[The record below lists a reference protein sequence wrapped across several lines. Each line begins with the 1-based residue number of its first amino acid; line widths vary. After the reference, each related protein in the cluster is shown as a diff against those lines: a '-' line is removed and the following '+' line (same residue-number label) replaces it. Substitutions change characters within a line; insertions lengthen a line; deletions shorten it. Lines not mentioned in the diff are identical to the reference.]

1 MEYNKITPEILE
13 QLKAAAPGH
22 ILTGEDVN
30 LDYGRDEMPIY
41 GESMPEAVLQATSTE
56 EIAAVVKICNENK
69 IPVTTRGAA
78 TGLAGGCVPVYGGIV
93 IETIKMNKILSYD
106 LENFS
111 VTIEPGVLLKQL
123 AEDALTKGLMYPPD
137 PGEKLAT
144 VGGNVS
150 TNAGGMR
157 AVKYGCTRD
166 YVLAMK
172 VVLPTGEITSF
183 GAKVSKTSSGYSL
196 LHLMIGSE
204 GTLGIITEL
213 TLKLIPAPKMTLS
226 LIVPFEDLETAI
238 STVPKVKMAKMD
250 PQALEFMEREI
261 ILASER
267 YVGREVFPKNVNGV
281 DVGAYLMITLDDQDE
296 DMLLTRTEKLA
307 EMLRAKGVK
316 VAVSD
321 LARDDMPET
330 VEDAFRY
337 DRLVLAT
344 TTYNNGIFPFMH
356 TFIEHLTEREYQ
368 NRTIAFIE
376 NGTWAPVAAKL
387 MKAMFEKSKKITF
400 AENTVTIKS
409 ALNAD
414 SEAALE
420 KLAEE
425 LAG

>member
-1 MEYNKITPEILE
+1 MAEYNKITAEILE

-30 LDYGRDEMPIY
+30 ADYGRDEMPIY

-111 VTIEPGVLLKQL
+111 VTIEPGVLLKDL
-123 AEDALTKGLMYPPD
+123 AEDALTKGMMYPPD

-172 VVLPTGEITSF
+172 VVLPTGEVTSF

-196 LHLMIGSE
+196 LNLMIGSE

-213 TLKLIPAPKMTLS
+213 TLKLIPAPVMTLS

-238 STVPKVKMAKMD
+238 STVPKVKMANID

-261 ILASER
+261 ILSSER
-267 YVGREVFPKNVNGV
+267 YAGREVFPKTVDGV
-281 DVGAYLMITLDDQDE
+281 EVGAYLMITLDDSDE
-296 DMLLTRTEKLA
+296 EPLMNRVEKLA
-307 EMLRAKGVK
+307 EKLLEWGAVDIMVVDNPQKLR
-316 VAVSD
+316 
-321 LARDDMPET
+321 
-330 VEDAFRY
+330 DAWATRSASPRRVGDPFR
-337 DRLVLAT
+337 
-344 TTYNNGIFPFMH
+344 FP
-356 TFIEHLTEREYQ
+356 
-368 NRTIAFIE
+368 
-376 NGTWAPVAAKL
+376 
-387 MKAMFEKSKKITF
+387 
-400 AENTVTIKS
+400 
-409 ALNAD
+409 
-414 SEAALE
+414 
-420 KLAEE
+420 
-425 LAG
+425 